1 MTTYLPLYA
10 QVREILIQR
19 ISAREWAPGTAL
31 PAETAL
37 AAELGVSQ
45 GTVRKA
51 LDSLCADG
59 ALERAQGRG
68 TFVAEQTPERANFR
82 FFRLTDETG
91 TQVLPELLSQSC
103 SRCRAGDAE
112 ASVLNIANG
121 TPVYRIERVRAVD
134 GMRLIHEQITLPLRL
149 FSQLDDGAILPNALY
164 PFYQQTFG
172 ISVLRTEDELV
183 AIAADHRLAEALD
196 LHEGMPLLRASRC
209 AFDLTE
215 RRVELRISHFV
226 TERHGYSVTLR

>member
-1 MTTYLPLYA
+1 MTSYLPLYA

-19 ISAREWAPGTAL
+19 ISAGEWSPGTAL

-37 AAELGVSQ
+37 AAELSVSQ

-91 TQVLPELLSQSC
+91 AQVLPELRSQDLSRGRST
-103 SRCRAGDAE
+103 DAE
-112 ASVLNIANG
+112 SIALG
-121 TPVYRIERVRAVD
+121 IALDTPVHRIDRVRSVD
-134 GMRLIHEQITLPLRL
+134 GSPLIHERITLPVRL
-149 FSQLDDGAILPNALY
+149 FPRLDQGPPPPNALY
-164 PFYQQTFG
+164 PFYQRSYG
-172 ISVLRTEDELV
+172 ISVLRTEDTL
-183 AIAADHRLAEALD
+183 IATAANADLARD
-196 LHEGMPLLRASRC
+196 LETETGTPLLRATRC
-209 AFDLTE
+209 AFDLTD
-215 RRVELRISHFV
+215 RRVELRLSHFL
-226 TERHGYSVTLR
+226 TQQHGYTVSLR